1 MNLKR
6 NTPKKA
12 ATMELAN
19 ESHSRTGTTCAAA
32 VREQL
37 FRSTAQDSY
46 NYPSERTKDI
56 RSVIVQLDEKIER
69 PLNEE

>member
-1 MNLKR
+1 
-6 NTPKKA
+6 
-12 ATMELAN
+12 MELAN
-19 ESHSRTGTTCAAA
+19 ESHSRTGTTCKPAA

-56 RSVIVQLDEKIER
+56 RSVIVQLDEKIGDA
-69 PLNEE
+69 LNEE